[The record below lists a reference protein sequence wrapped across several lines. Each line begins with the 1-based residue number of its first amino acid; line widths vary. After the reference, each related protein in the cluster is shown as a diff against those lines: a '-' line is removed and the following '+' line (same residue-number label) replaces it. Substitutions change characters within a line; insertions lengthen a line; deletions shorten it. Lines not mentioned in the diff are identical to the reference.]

1 VDFNRKPALTILVRV
16 TSCLAFVALA
26 VAPHSARAELLTG
39 YTTINLLERF
49 DSTTPGTIATSVAV
63 TGLQTG
69 ETLLGIDRRPDS
81 G

>member
-1 VDFNRKPALTILVRV
+1 
-16 TSCLAFVALA
+16 
-26 VAPHSARAELLTG
+26 
-39 YTTINLLERF
+39 LESF